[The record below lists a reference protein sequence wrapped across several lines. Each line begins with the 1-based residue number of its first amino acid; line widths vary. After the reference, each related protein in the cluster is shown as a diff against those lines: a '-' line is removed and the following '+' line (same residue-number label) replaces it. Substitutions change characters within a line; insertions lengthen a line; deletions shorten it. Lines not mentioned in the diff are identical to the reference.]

1 MKNTIFQ
8 NMIKYNREDVSKD
21 LLRKCQVCMH
31 GGKDVF
37 PDCVDFD
44 PTKNCSYFNNVNDC
58 NNYVV

>member
-8 NMIKYNREDVSKD
+8 NMIKYNREDISKD

-44 PTKNCSYFNNVNDC
+44 PTENCSYFNNVNDC
-58 NNYVV
+58 NNYYE